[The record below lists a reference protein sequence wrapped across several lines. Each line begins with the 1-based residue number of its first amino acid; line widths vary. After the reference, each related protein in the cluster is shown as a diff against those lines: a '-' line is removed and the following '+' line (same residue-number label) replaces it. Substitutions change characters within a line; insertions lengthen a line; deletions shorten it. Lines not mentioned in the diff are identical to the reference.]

1 MMKYVHKKFFT
12 EAEKGMEKKESD
24 FMRQIFRISTDMS
37 VKKNAIMNVVL
48 LAVCLSFYLLFPF
61 CDGPVWCV
69 DSASY
74 VYMDISRE
82 PLYPTFLALTGT
94 GGG

>member
-1 MMKYVHKKFFT
+1 
-12 EAEKGMEKKESD
+12 
-24 FMRQIFRISTDMS
+24 MRQIFRIGTD
-37 VKKNAIMNVVL
+37 VNDKKNFIMNVAL
-48 LAVCLSFYLLFPF
+48 LAVCLLFYLLFPL

-82 PLYPTFLALTGT
+82 PLYPTFLALTGS
-94 GGG
+94 GGGKMAI